1 MSSEVMIRAEGV
13 AKRYQIGARRAQYE
27 TLRDTLAEMLAAPF
41 RRGGNDERSSI
52 WALQDVGFH
61 VEQGEVLG
69 VIGRNGAGKSTLL
82 KILTRIVEPTR
93 GRIELYGRVG
103 SLLEVGTGFHGE
115 LTGRENIYLNGAI
128 LGMRRR
134 QIDQHFDEIVEFA
147 EVEKFIDTPVKRYS
161 SGMYMRLAFAVAAH
175 MESQILLIDEVL
187 AVGDTAFQQKSLRKM
202 RNLSSEGRTV
212 LFVSH
217 NFEAVSTL
225 CTRCILLQEG
235 RIVFDGAPNAAIQMA
250 LEQFRAGSAKSLKL
264 QTIRRE
270 EGIPQPESVS
280 VRAAGKSPD
289 EPINFDDEIVATLR
303 LDAPL
308 REGHTFAFHL
318 VTMQGV
324 VIFSS
329 FYRDDPNNPPLV
341 PGQTREVSIRIPPH
355 LIPGGL
361 YEVLFFYMLP
371 SADLFWV
378 ARATVFEVTEVASPL
393 QTGLTAKRVGL
404 VTLVLPWE
412 ANA

>member
-1 MSSEVMIRAEGV
+1 MSSDLMIRAEGV
-13 AKRYQIGARRAQYE
+13 AKRFQIGARRAQYE
-27 TLRDTLAEMLAAPF
+27 TLRDKLVEIAAAPF
-41 RRGGNDERSSI
+41 RRGRDERPFI
-52 WALQDVGFH
+52 WALQDVGFE
-61 VEQGEVLG
+61 VDRGEVLG

-82 KILTRIVEPTR
+82 KILTRIVEPTA

-134 QIDQHFDEIVEFA
+134 QIDARFDEIVGFSEIG
-147 EVEKFIDTPVKRYS
+147 EFIDTPVKRYS
-161 SGMYMRLAFAVAAH
+161 SGMYMRLAFSVAAH
-175 MESQILLIDEVL
+175 MDPQILLVDEVL
-187 AVGDTAFQQKSLRKM
+187 AVGDTAFQQKSLRKI
-202 RNLSSEGRTV
+202 RNVSGEGRTV

-225 CTRCILLQEG
+225 CTRCILLHEG
-235 RIVFDGAPNAAIQMA
+235 RLMFDGAPSTAIQMA
-250 LEQFRAGSAKSLKL
+250 LDQFRAGGTRLKV
-264 QTIRRE
+264 QTIRRQ

-289 EPINFDDEIVATLR
+289 EPIEYDDEIIATLR
-303 LDAPL
+303 LDAPV
-308 REGHTFAFHL
+308 REDHTFAFHL

-324 VIFSS
+324 TIFSS
-329 FYRDDPNNPPLV
+329 FYRDDPKNPPLV
-341 PGQTREVSIRIPPH
+341 PGSTREVSVRIPPH

-371 SADLFWV
+371 GAELFWV
-378 ARATVFEVTEVASPL
+378 ARETVFEVREVASPL
-393 QTGLTAKRVGL
+393 QIGLTAKRTGL

-412 ANA
+412 ANG